1 MQVGF
6 RAGHHSRRAWASVG
20 WNTRVTRETTVAGA
34 ECSPRP
40 ALPAPNPPVATAGCW
55 AEALMMAGRVLPLL
69 LPLLRPAEGCCG
81 SWTEFEDTNNV
92 YVRVRSPRLSAATT
106 CPLSCGCAA
115 AGWRC

>member
-6 RAGHHSRRAWASVG
+6 RAGHCSRRAWVSVG

-34 ECSPRP
+34 ERSPRP
-40 ALPAPNPPVATAGCW
+40 ALPAPNPPVASKRVGR
-55 AEALMMAGRVLPLL
+55 ALMMAGRVLPLL

-92 YVRVRSPRLSAATT
+92 YMRAPLPSALRCHHLPAELRLR
-106 CPLSCGCAA
+106 CR
-115 AGWRC
+115 WRC